1 MEKANPDKPV
11 TDAQLGAALGLSAE
25 KVAFY
30 LQAGKNPQSLDDTNW
45 QPNTQ
50 RESEPQ
56 PLEEV
61 LEDTHTSYADEVLV
75 EVRPYMLLT
84 QTPPISNIL
93 PCFITAALLEQLVVG
108 GLLLPGLSV
117 LTISRLLQRA

>member
-1 MEKANPDKPV
+1 MEKAHPDKPV

-30 LQAGKNPQSLDDTNW
+30 LQAGKNPHSLEDTW
-45 QPNTQ
+45 QPNTH
-50 RESEPQ
+50 RDTEPQ

-75 EVRPYMLLT
+75 QVRPCRLPT
-84 QTPPISNIL
+84 QTPPGFYLASL
-93 PCFITAALLEQLVVG
+93 RCP
-108 GLLLPGLSV
+108 S
-117 LTISRLLQRA
+117 

>member
-1 MEKANPDKPV
+1 MEKAHPDKPV

-30 LQAGKNPQSLDDTNW
+30 LQAGKNPQSLDEPNW
-45 QPNTQ
+45 QPNTHK
-50 RESEPQ
+50 ESEPQ

-75 EVRPYMLLT
+75 EVRPCRLLT
-84 QTPPISNIL
+84 QPP
-93 PCFITAALLEQLVVG
+93 PGFCPTALLEQRVVE
-108 GLLLPGLSV
+108 GLLLPDSSV
-117 LTISRLLQRA
+117 QTIPNLLQRA